1 MTRNQ
6 VAASVRKSKEAH
18 PEKFCPVPNCLWRTG
33 DGSKCP
39 KHKAAA

>member
-1 MTRNQ
+1 MTRGS

-18 PEKFCPVPNCLWRTG
+18 PDKFCPVPTCLWRTG

-39 KHKAAA
+39 KHKEAK